1 MSTGTCSRRRRRPR
15 LDLEAM
21 VAALSLTVAEQAH
34 RIRFL
39 EVRRLPAPLLV
50 LGPTR
55 GAQEHAED

>member
-1 MSTGTCSRRRRRPR
+1 MSSATCSRRRRR

-21 VAALSLTVAEQAH
+21 VAALSLTVAEQAQ

-39 EVRRLPAPLLV
+39 EAKRLPAPLLV

-55 GAQEHAED
+55 GVQEFSED